1 MFRRAEKRIPLEIP
15 VFLESPRARR
25 EAEITFTEDVSARGA
40 RVVSAR
46 PWKKGE
52 PLTLVSRT
60 GEFRSTA
67 RVAYCQALYGEG
79 YAIGVE
85 FLEPSGRW
93 VVESRNSSAQRR
105 SGREERSE

>member
-1 MFRRAEKRIPLEIP
+1 MPGRREKRIPLEIP
-15 VFLESPRARR
+15 VLLESHRAVKDA
-25 EAEITFTEDVSARGA
+25 EAAFTEDVSARGA

-52 PLTLVSRT
+52 PLTLVSHT
-60 GEFRSTA
+60 GEFRCTA
-67 RVAYCQALYGEG
+67 RVAYCQALHGEG

-93 VVESRNSSAQRR
+93 VVESRNSSAQRLG
-105 SGREERSE
+105 GREERSK